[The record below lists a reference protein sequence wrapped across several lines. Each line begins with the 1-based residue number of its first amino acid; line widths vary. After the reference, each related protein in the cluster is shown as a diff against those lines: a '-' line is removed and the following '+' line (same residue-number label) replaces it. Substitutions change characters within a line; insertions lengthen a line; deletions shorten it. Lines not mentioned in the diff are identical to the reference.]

1 LDGSS
6 CIYADYSCH
15 NAAQSICGAPI
26 STLAEFMTMTTHEKV
41 LTRVDGHVLHVTI
54 NRPERYNAI
63 DSETNFALE
72 AAMSRFAADD
82 ELWIAVIR
90 GAGDKAFCAGGDIK
104 AMNAAAGGGEP
115 YRIPPTGYG
124 GLTSRF
130 DLNKPV
136 IAAVN
141 GLAMGGGFEI
151 ALAADIVIAAEH
163 AVFGLPEP
171 LIGVVAYAGGMHRLP
186 RQIGMK
192 RAMGL
197 LLSGD
202 SVDARTALD
211 WGLVNEV
218 VPAAEL
224 DVTVTRW
231 TEKLLCAAPLALR
244 ATKECVRT
252 GLDLTLAEAIA
263 RQDRAGYPALE
274 SMRKSRDTLEGIAAF
289 AEKRPPR
296 WRGS

>member
-1 LDGSS
+1 
-6 CIYADYSCH
+6 
-15 NAAQSICGAPI
+15 
-26 STLAEFMTMTTHEKV
+26 MTMTTHEKV

-82 ELWIAVIR
+82 ELWLAVIR

-151 ALAADIVIAAEH
+151 ALAADIVIATEH

-197 LLSGD
+197 LLTGD

-224 DVTVTRW
+224 DATVTRW
-231 TEKLLCAAPLALR
+231 TEKLLRAAPLALR

-252 GLDLTLAEAIA
+252 GLDLTLAEAIT
-263 RQDRAGYPALE
+263 RQDNAGYPALE

-296 WRGS
+296 WAGS

>member
-1 LDGSS
+1 
-6 CIYADYSCH
+6 
-15 NAAQSICGAPI
+15 
-26 STLAEFMTMTTHEKV
+26 
-41 LTRVDGHVLHVTI
+41 
-54 NRPERYNAI
+54 
-63 DSETNFALE
+63 
-72 AAMSRFAADD
+72 
-82 ELWIAVIR
+82 
-90 GAGDKAFCAGGDIK
+90 
-104 AMNAAAGGGEP
+104 
-115 YRIPPTGYG
+115 
-124 GLTSRF
+124 
-130 DLNKPV
+130 
-136 IAAVN
+136 
-141 GLAMGGGFEI
+141 MGGGFEV

-224 DVTVTRW
+224 DAAVTRW
-231 TEKLLCAAPLALR
+231 TEKLLRAAPLALR

-263 RQDRAGYPALE
+263 RQDNDGYPALE

-289 AEKRPPR
+289 AEKRQPR
-296 WRGS
+296 WEGR

>member
-1 LDGSS
+1 
-6 CIYADYSCH
+6 
-15 NAAQSICGAPI
+15 
-26 STLAEFMTMTTHEKV
+26 MTANQKV
-41 LTRVDGHVLHVTI
+41 LTRVDGHVVHVTI
-54 NRPERYNAI
+54 NRPERHNAI

-72 AAMSRFAADD
+72 AAISAFAEDD
-82 ELWIAVIR
+82 DLWVAVIR

-104 AMNAAAGGGEP
+104 AMNAAADGGEP

-218 VPAAEL
+218 VPTAEL
-224 DVTVTRW
+224 DDAVSRW
-231 TEKLLCAAPLALR
+231 AQKLLRAAPLALR
-244 ATKECVRT
+244 ATKECVRS
-252 GLDLTLAEAIA
+252 GLDLSLAEAIA
-263 RQDRAGYPALE
+263 RQDNAGYAALE
-274 SMRKSRDTLEGIAAF
+274 SMRRSRDTLEGIAAF
-289 AEKRPPR
+289 AEKRSPR
-296 WRGS
+296 WTGS